1 MTSGAPAPHN
11 LREIF
16 RSVLKLQVQHSSG
29 KMENTLSLVL
39 ILLATAVLVVV
50 LCRILH
56 LPVMLG
62 YLVVGILIGP
72 HALAWMPD
80 AAGTQHLAEFGV
92 VFLMFSIGLE
102 FSLTRLTAMKRTVFG
117 LGGAQVAATMLLVMA
132 IAALFGLDWRAGL
145 ALGGVLAM
153 SSTAIVSKMLV
164 ERAELNL
171 PYGQQMMGVLLFQ
184 DLAVVPL
191 LIIIPALASN
201 PDDLYA
207 TLGFAML
214 KAVAVLLVLLVF
226 GQHVMR
232 PWFHVVA
239 RQKSSELFMLN
250 VLLIT
255 LGLAYFTEFAG
266 LSLALGAFVAGMLI
280 SETEYRYQVEEDIK
294 PFRDVLLGLFFVTIG
309 MKLDLGGVA
318 GNFGWIL
325 LALLAL
331 ILFKALIVALLARA
345 FEGDWGVALRSAI
358 GLAQA
363 GEFGFVLLTLADGAH
378 LLGDATMQITLA
390 TMLLSML
397 AAPFLIQHGEAIAR
411 RFSAAEWTSRAMQM
425 HQIAIQSM
433 GSSGHI
439 IICGY
444 GRSGHTLASFLEEE
458 KLSFI
463 ALDLDSRRVREAAAA
478 KKSVVYGDAAKRE
491 VLMAAGLMRAR
502 ALVISYKDKH
512 SALVVLRHVKELRP
526 DLPVVVRT
534 TDDTHVEALKDAGAA
549 EVVAEVLEGSVML
562 ASQTLLMAGVPLSRV
577 LRRVQESRARRY
589 AVFNSYLRT
598 PQYEVGDATDRLQPR
613 FLSVLLK
620 EDSIAVGKHLREVGL
635 DALNVEVNAVRRYG
649 VHGAQPSEEMRLQE
663 GDVLVLLGLPEA
675 LQQAEVMLHKG

>member
-1 MTSGAPAPHN
+1 
-11 LREIF
+11 
-16 RSVLKLQVQHSSG
+16 
-29 KMENTLSLVL
+29 MENTLSLVL

-117 LGGAQVAATMLLVMA
+117 LGGAQVIATILLVMA
-132 IAALFGLDWRAGL
+132 VAALFGLDWRAGL

-201 PDDLYA
+201 PDDLSS
-207 TLGFAML
+207 TLAFAAL

-255 LGLAYFTEFAG
+255 LGLAYFTELAG

-309 MKLDLGGVA
+309 MKLDLGSVLA
-318 GNFGWIL
+318 DFGWVM

-331 ILFKALIVALLARA
+331 ILLKVLIVALLARA

-378 LLGDATMQITLA
+378 LLNDATMQITLA
-390 TMLLSML
+390 AMLLSML

-411 RFSAAEWTSRAMQM
+411 RFSAAEWTHRAMQM

-433 GSSGHI
+433 SSSGHI

-444 GRSGHTLASFLEEE
+444 GRSGQTLASFLEEE

-491 VLMAAGLMRAR
+491 VLMAAGLMRAK

-512 SALVVLRHVKELRP
+512 SALAILRHVKELRP

-534 TDDTHVEALKDAGAA
+534 TDDTHVEALKEAGAA

-562 ASQTLLMAGVPLSRV
+562 ASQTLLMAGVPLNRV
-577 LRRVQESRARRY
+577 IRRVQESRARRY
-589 AVFNSYLRT
+589 AVFSGYLRT
-598 PQYEVGDATDRLQPR
+598 PQYEVGEATDRLQQR

-620 EDSIAVGKHLREVGL
+620 EDSVAVGKQLREVGL
-635 DALNVEVNAVRRYG
+635 DALNVEVNAVRRHG
-649 VHGAQPSEEMRLQE
+649 VRGAQPSKEMRLQA

-675 LQQAEVMLHKG
+675 LQQAEENLHKG

>member
-1 MTSGAPAPHN
+1 MHECGIIAGKTTTN
-11 LREIF
+11 CRLME
-16 RSVLKLQVQHSSG
+16 SS
-29 KMENTLSLVL
+29 LSLVL
-39 ILLATAVLVVV
+39 VLLATAVMVVV
-50 LCRILH
+50 LCRILQ

-62 YLVVGILIGP
+62 YLAVGILIGP
-72 HALAWMPD
+72 HALAWIPD
-80 AAGTQHLAEFGV
+80 AEGTQHLAEFGV

-102 FSLTRLTAMKRTVFG
+102 FSLTRLRSMKRTVFG
-117 LGGAQVAATMLLVMA
+117 LGGAQVLATMALVVAVSALL
-132 IAALFGLDWRAGL
+132 GLDWRTGL

-191 LIIIPALASN
+191 LIAIPALAIAGS
-201 PDDLYA
+201 DLPA
-207 TLGFAML
+207 TLGLAAL
-214 KAVAVLLVLLVF
+214 KAALVLLLLLVF
-226 GQHVMR
+226 GQHIMR
-232 PWFHVVA
+232 QWFHVVA

-255 LGLAYFTEFAG
+255 LGLAFLTDLAG

-309 MKLDLGGVA
+309 MKLDLIGVA
-318 GNFGWIL
+318 GNFGWVML
-325 LALLAL
+325 VLLAL
-331 ILFKALIVALLARA
+331 ILFKGLIVALLARA
-345 FEGDWGVALRSAI
+345 LEGDWGVALRSAI

-378 LLGDATMQITLA
+378 LLGDTTLQIVLA
-390 TMLLSML
+390 AMLLSML

-425 HQIAIQSM
+425 HQIAIRSM
-433 GSSGHI
+433 GSNDHVI
-439 IICGY
+439 VCGY
-444 GRSGHTLASFLEEE
+444 GRSGSTLARFLEDE
-458 KLSFI
+458 KLPFI
-463 ALDLDSRRVREAAAA
+463 ALDLDSRRVRAAVADN
-478 KKSVVYGDAAKRE
+478 KSVVYGDAAKRE
-491 VLMAAGLMRAR
+491 VLIAAGLMRAK

-512 SALVVLRHVKELRP
+512 SALAILRHVKELRP

-534 TDDTHVEALKDAGAA
+534 NDDTNLGALKEAGAA

-562 ASQTLLMAGVPLSRV
+562 ASQALLMAGVPLTRV
-577 LRRVQESRARRY
+577 IRRVQENRARRY
-589 AVFNSYLRT
+589 AAFSGYLRSI
-598 PQYEVGDATDRLQPR
+598 QNDLAEADSLQPR
-613 FLSVLLK
+613 FQSVMLNA
-620 EDSIAVGKHLREVGL
+620 DSNAVGKRLREVGL
-635 DALNVEVNAVRRYG
+635 DALQVEVNALRRHGVR
-649 VHGAQPSEEMRLQE
+649 GAQPSEEMLLQA

-675 LQQAEVMLHKG
+675 LLMAERQLHQGAVET

>member
-1 MTSGAPAPHN
+1 
-11 LREIF
+11 
-16 RSVLKLQVQHSSG
+16 
-29 KMENTLSLVL
+29 MESTLSLVL

-72 HALAWMPD
+72 HALAWIPD
-80 AAGTQHLAEFGV
+80 AAGTRHLAEFGV

-102 FSLTRLTAMKRTVFG
+102 FSLTRLKAMKRTVFG

-132 IAALFGLDWRAGL
+132 AVAVSGLDWRAGL
-145 ALGGVLAM
+145 ALGGILAM

-201 PDDLYA
+201 PDDLPAMLAYA
-207 TLGFAML
+207 TL
-214 KAVAVLLVLLVF
+214 KAAAVLLLLLVF

-255 LGLAYFTEFAG
+255 LGLAYFTEMAG

-309 MKLDLGGVA
+309 MRLDLGGVV
-318 GNFGWIL
+318 GGLGWIL

-331 ILFKALIVALLARA
+331 ILFKALIVALLVRA

-378 LLGDATMQITLA
+378 LLNDAAMQITLA
-390 TMLLSML
+390 AMLLSML

-411 RFSAAEWTSRAMQM
+411 RFSAAEWTNRAMQM

-433 GSSGHI
+433 GSSGHV

-458 KLSFI
+458 KLNFI
-463 ALDLDSRRVREAAAA
+463 ALDLDSRRVREAIAAR
-478 KKSVVYGDAAKRE
+478 KSVVYGDAAKRE

-502 ALVISYKDKH
+502 VLVVSYKDKH
-512 SALVVLRHVKELRP
+512 SALAILRHVKELRP

-534 TDDTHVEALKDAGAA
+534 NDDTHVEALKEAGAA

-562 ASQTLLMAGVPLSRV
+562 ASQALLMAGVPLNRV
-577 LRRVQESRARRY
+577 IRRVQESRARRY
-589 AVFNSYLRT
+589 AVFSGYLRT
-598 PQYEVGDATDRLQPR
+598 AQYEIGETADSLQPR
-613 FLSVLLK
+613 FLSVLLR
-620 EDSIAVGKHLREVGL
+620 ESSAAAGKRLREVGL
-635 DALNVEVNAVRRYG
+635 DVLGVEVSAVRRRG
-649 VHGAQPSEEMRLQE
+649 VRGAQPSEEMLLQA

-675 LQQAEVMLHKG
+675 LQDAEERLRKG

>member
-1 MTSGAPAPHN
+1 M
-11 LREIF
+11 E
-16 RSVLKLQVQHSSG
+16 SS
-29 KMENTLSLVL
+29 LSLVI
-39 ILLATAVLVVV
+39 ILLATAVMVVV
-50 LCRILH
+50 LCRILR

-62 YLVVGILIGP
+62 YLTVGILIGP
-72 HALAWMPD
+72 HALAWIPD
-80 AAGTQHLAEFGV
+80 AVETRDLAEFGV

-102 FSLTRLTAMKRTVFG
+102 FSLMRLKAMKRTVFG
-117 LGGAQVAATMLLVMA
+117 LGGAQVLVSMLVVMLV
-132 IAALFGLDWRAGL
+132 AALFGLDWRAGL

-191 LIIIPALASN
+191 LIIIPALATSTG
-201 PDDLYA
+201 DLYA
-207 TLGFAML
+207 TLAYATL
-214 KAVAVLLVLLVF
+214 KAIGVLLVLLVF
-226 GQHVMR
+226 GQHIMR
-232 PWFHVVA
+232 PWFHLVA

-255 LGLAYFTEFAG
+255 LGLAYFTELAG

-309 MKLDLGGVA
+309 MKLDLSGVA
-318 GNFGWIL
+318 GNLGWIALVL
-325 LALLAL
+325 LGL
-331 ILFKALIVALLARA
+331 ILFKALVVTLLARA
-345 FEGDWGVALRSAI
+345 VEGDWGVALRSGI

-363 GEFGFVLLTLADGAH
+363 GEFGFVLLTLADGSH
-378 LLGDATMQITLA
+378 LLNEATLQIALA
-390 TMLLSML
+390 AMLLSML

-411 RFSAAEWTSRAMQM
+411 RFSSAEWTNRAMQM

-433 GSSGHI
+433 TSSGHV

-444 GRSGHTLASFLEEE
+444 GRSGGTLARFLEEE
-458 KLSFI
+458 NLSFI
-463 ALDLDSRRVREAAAA
+463 ALDLDSRRVREAVAA
-478 KKSVVYGDAAKRE
+478 KKRVVYGDAAKRE
-491 VLMAAGLMRAR
+491 VLMAAGLMRAK

-512 SALVVLRHVKELRP
+512 SALAILRHVKELRP

-534 TDDTHVEALKDAGAA
+534 NDDTHVEALKEAGAA

-562 ASQTLLMAGVPLSRV
+562 ASQALLMAGVPLNRV
-577 LRRVQESRARRY
+577 IRRVQESRARRY
-589 AVFNSYLRT
+589 AVFSGYFRT
-598 PQYEVGDATDRLQPR
+598 VQNDAAEASDSLQSR

-620 EDSIAVGKHLREVGL
+620 DDSAAVGKRLRELGFDEL
-635 DALNVEVNAVRRYG
+635 SIEVNAVRRRN
-649 VHGAQPSEEMRLQE
+649 VRGAQPSEEMLLQS

-675 LQQAEVMLHKG
+675 LQQAEARLHKGQ